1 MRAPA
6 GSFLSKCILTVVLL
20 LFSDCTNLTNSFSN
34 SSNNYNN
41 ADHHQNVSSVSS
53 LANCC
58 DNLNSSTS
66 NSSSSSSNSNNINNG
81 TRRALHRIEV
91 QFSTNVVQ
99 NEYIVQYDGYYRRAA
114 REKYIQAA
122 LNGSK
127 VNKSMVIKSN
137 MCAI

>member
-34 SSNNYNN
+34 SSNNYNT

-66 NSSSSSSNSNNINNG
+66 NSSSSSSNSNNNG
-81 TRRALHRIEV
+81 TRRALHRIEI

-127 VNKSMVIKSN
+127 VNKSMIMKSN
-137 MCAI
+137 VCAI